1 MANDNGKRFV
11 VAIDGPSGAGK
22 STVARGVA
30 EALGYMVLDTG
41 AMYRAVAF
49 SAKKRGIATASINEL
64 TEMAASLD
72 IRFVGDPQTPR
83 LMVDGCDITD
93 FIRTPEIGNLAS
105 AISAF
110 EGVRKVLVE
119 QQRRIGASGGIVT
132 EGRDQT
138 TVVFPDAKVKVFLDA
153 SAEERARRRYE
164 ELVEKGQDITYEDIL
179 AQQIE
184 RDERD
189 STRTHSPLRVAEGAV
204 VIDSDKLS
212 AEQVI
217 ERILELCK

>member
-110 EGVRKVLVE
+110 EGVRKVLVK

-138 TVVFPDAKVKVFLDA
+138 TVVFHDAKVKVFLDA

>member
-1 MANDNGKRFV
+1 
-11 VAIDGPSGAGK
+11 
-22 STVARGVA
+22 
-30 EALGYMVLDTG
+30 
-41 AMYRAVAF
+41 
-49 SAKKRGIATASINEL
+49 
-64 TEMAASLD
+64 MAASLD

-110 EGVRKVLVE
+110 EGVRKVLVK

-138 TVVFPDAKVKVFLDA
+138 TVVFHDAKVKVFLDA

-189 STRTHSPLRVAEGAV
+189 STRTHSPLRVAEGGV
-204 VIDSDKLS
+204 VIDSDKLT

>member
-110 EGVRKVLVE
+110 EGVRKVLVV

>member
-212 AEQVI
+212 SEQVI

>member
-110 EGVRKVLVE
+110 EGVRKVLVV

-179 AQQIE
+179 TQQIE